1 MATTIAMV
9 MDTGYPKRNS
19 RTPSVSC
26 RAMRAAVLALALLV
40 PATAAAAGPPSATT
54 GAATSVTQGGA
65 TLTGTV
71 DPQGTATTYH
81 FEYGTSSSYGLQS
94 AEVDAGSGTGAVDA
108 SATLSGLTS
117 DTTYHYRLV
126 ATNAA
131 GVTRGAD
138 RTLKTDASPGP
149 PGATTGSARNVTVSA
164 ARLAASVDPNGR
176 ATTYHFEYGT
186 TTGYGKRTA
195 DASAGSG
202 QSARSV
208 SAAISGLSANTRY
221 HFRVVASNDAG
232 VTRGRDRSFVSLRN
246 PRGIT
251 ASASPNPAVWSGSTT
266 VSGKVSGQGV
276 GGATVALERQD
287 FPFAGPF
294 YLVGTKK
301 AAGNG
306 SFSFKVGPLWAIA
319 RLRVTTRTTIVAASP
334 IIEVRNALRVG
345 LRPRRISGGRVRLQ
359 GAVSPAVP
367 NGRATLQKRSPSGRW
382 VPLRRA
388 AVHPLSGG
396 RSRYRFTV
404 RRRGT
409 YRVAVLPRDHFA
421 HVHGTS
427 REVSVRR

>member
-1 MATTIAMV
+1 
-9 MDTGYPKRNS
+9 
-19 RTPSVSC
+19 
-26 RAMRAAVLALALLV
+26 MRAAVLTVALLV
-40 PATAAAAGPPSATT
+40 VPAPAAVAAGPPSATT
-54 GAATSVTQGGA
+54 GAASSVTQSSA
-65 TLTGTV
+65 TVSGTV
-71 DPQGTATTYH
+71 DPQGMATTYR
-81 FEYGTSSSYGLQS
+81 FEYGTSSSYGLQT
-94 AEVDAGSGTGAVDA
+94 AEVDAGSGSGAVDA
-108 SATLSGLTS
+108 TANLSGLTS

-126 ATNAA
+126 ATNPA
-131 GVTRGAD
+131 GVTGGAD
-138 RTLKTDASPGP
+138 RTMKTDARPGP
-149 PGATTGSARNVTVSA
+149 PGATTGSARSVSPVA
-164 ARLAASVDPNGR
+164 ARLSASIDPNGR

-186 TTGYGKRTA
+186 TTSYGKRTA

-208 SAAISGLSANTRY
+208 SATISGLSSNTRY
-221 HFRVVASNDAG
+221 HYRVVAGNDSG
-232 VTRGRDRSFVSLRN
+232 VTRGRDRSFVTLRN

-287 FPFAGPF
+287 FPFGGPF
-294 YLVGTKK
+294 YLVGTKR

-306 SFSFKVGPLWAIA
+306 SFSFKVGPLWAMA

-334 IIEVRNALRVG
+334 IVEVRNAVRVG

-367 NGRATLQKRSPSGRW
+367 NGRATLQKRSPRGRW

-388 AVHPLSGG
+388 AVRPLSGG

-404 RRRGT
+404 RRRGA
-409 YRVAVLPRDHFA
+409 YRVVVLPRDSFA

>member
-1 MATTIAMV
+1 V
-9 MDTGYPKRNS
+9 
-19 RTPSVSC
+19 
-26 RAMRAAVLALALLV
+26 
-40 PATAAAAGPPSATT
+40 
-54 GAATSVTQGGA
+54 
-65 TLTGTV
+65 
-71 DPQGTATTYH
+71 
-81 FEYGTSSSYGLQS
+81 
-94 AEVDAGSGTGAVDA
+94 
-108 SATLSGLTS
+108 
-117 DTTYHYRLV
+117 
-126 ATNAA
+126 
-131 GVTRGAD
+131 
-138 RTLKTDASPGP
+138 
-149 PGATTGSARNVTVSA
+149 A
-164 ARLAASVDPNGR
+164 ARLSASVDPNGR
-176 ATTYHFEYGT
+176 PTTYHFEYGT

-195 DASAGSG
+195 DASVGSG

-221 HFRVVASNDAG
+221 HYRVVAANDAG
-232 VTRGRDRSFVSLRN
+232 VARGRDRSFVALRN
-246 PRGIT
+246 PRGIA

-294 YLVGTKK
+294 YLVATKK

-306 SFSFKVGPLWAIA
+306 SFSFKVGPLWAMA
-319 RLRVTTRTTIVAASP
+319 RLRLTTRTTIVAASP
-334 IIEVRNALRVG
+334 IVEVRNALRVG

-367 NGRATLQKRSPSGRW
+367 HGRATLQKRSPSGRW

-388 AVHPLSGG
+388 GVHPLAGG

-404 RRRGT
+404 RRRGA
-409 YRVAVLPRDHFA
+409 YRVVVLPRDNFA

>member
-1 MATTIAMV
+1 
-9 MDTGYPKRNS
+9 
-19 RTPSVSC
+19 
-26 RAMRAAVLALALLV
+26 MRAAALVLALLL

-54 GAATSVTQGGA
+54 GAASSVTQSSA
-65 TLTGTV
+65 TVSATV
-71 DPQGTATTYH
+71 DPQGMATTYR
-81 FEYGTSSSYGLQS
+81 FEYGTSSSYGLQT
-94 AEVDAGSGTGAVDA
+94 ADVDAGSGTGAVDA
-108 SATLSGLTS
+108 SANLTGLTN
-117 DTTYHYRLV
+117 DTTYHYRVV

-131 GVTRGAD
+131 GVTRGSD
-138 RTLKTDASPGP
+138 RTLKTDARPGP
-149 PGATTGSARNVTVSA
+149 PGATTGSARNVSPVA
-164 ARLAASVDPNGR
+164 ARLSASVDPNGR

-208 SAAISGLSANTRY
+208 SASISGLSPNTRY
-221 HFRVVASNDAG
+221 HYRVVADNDAG
-232 VTRGRDRSFVSLRN
+232 VTRGHDRSFVALRN

-251 ASASPNPAVWSGSTT
+251 ASASPNPAVWSGSST
-266 VSGKVSGQGV
+266 VTGKVSGEGV

-287 FPFAGPF
+287 FPFGGPF

-306 SFSFKVGPLWAIA
+306 SFSFEVGPLWAMA

-334 IIEVRNALRVG
+334 IVEVGNALRVG
-345 LRPRRISGGRVRLQ
+345 LRAQRLSGGRVRLQ

-367 NGRATLQKRSPSGRW
+367 HGRAALQKRSLSGRW

-388 AVHPLSGG
+388 GVHALSGG

-404 RRRGT
+404 RRRGA
-409 YRVAVLPRDHFA
+409 YRVVVLPRDNFA

-427 REVSVRR
+427 REISVRR

>member
-1 MATTIAMV
+1 
-9 MDTGYPKRNS
+9 
-19 RTPSVSC
+19 
-26 RAMRAAVLALALLV
+26 MRAAVLVLALVLLAV
-40 PATAAAAGPPSATT
+40 PAVARAASPPSATT
-54 GAATSVTQGGA
+54 GAASSVTQSSA
-65 TLTGTV
+65 TVSGTV
-71 DPQGTATTYH
+71 DPQGMATTYR
-81 FEYGTSSSYGLQS
+81 FEYGTSSSYGLQT
-94 AEVDAGSGTGAVDA
+94 ADVDAGSGTGAVDA
-108 SATLSGLTS
+108 SANLTGLTS

-131 GVTRGAD
+131 GVTRGSD
-138 RTLKTDASPGP
+138 RTLKTDARPGP
-149 PGATTGSARNVTVSA
+149 PGATTGSARSVSAVA
-164 ARLAASVDPNGR
+164 ARLSASVDPNGR
-176 ATTYHFEYGT
+176 PTTYHFEYGT

-221 HFRVVASNDAG
+221 HYRVVAANDAG
-232 VTRGRDRSFVSLRN
+232 VARGRDRSFVALRN

-294 YLVGTKK
+294 YLVATKK

-306 SFSFKVGPLWAIA
+306 SFSFKVGPLWAMA
-319 RLRVTTRTTIVAASP
+319 RLRLTTRTTIVAASP
-334 IIEVRNALRVG
+334 IVEVRNALRVG

-388 AVHPLSGG
+388 GVHPLAGG

-404 RRRGT
+404 RRRGA
-409 YRVAVLPRDHFA
+409 YRVVVLPRDNFA

>member
-1 MATTIAMV
+1 MV
-9 MDTGYPKRNS
+9 MAETYPERNS
-19 RTPSVSC
+19 RTRLVSC
-26 RAMRAAVLALALLV
+26 RAMRAAALALALLV
-40 PATAAAAGPPSATT
+40 VPAAVAVAAGPPSATT
-54 GAATSVTQGGA
+54 GAANGVTQSSA
-65 TLTGTV
+65 TVNGTV
-71 DPQGTATTYH
+71 DPQGMATTYR
-81 FEYGTSSSYGLQS
+81 FEYGTSSSYGLQTGD
-94 AEVDAGSGTGAVDA
+94 VDAGSGSGSVDA
-108 SATLSGLTS
+108 SATLTGLTS

-131 GVTRGAD
+131 GVTRGSD
-138 RTLKTDASPGP
+138 RTLKTDARPGP
-149 PGATTGSARNVTVSA
+149 PGATTGSARSVSPVA
-164 ARLAASVDPNGR
+164 ARLSASVDPNGR
-176 ATTYHFEYGT
+176 LTTYHFEYGT

-202 QSARSV
+202 QSARGV
-208 SAAISGLSANTRY
+208 SAAISGLSPNTRY
-221 HFRVVASNDAG
+221 HYRVVAANDAG
-232 VTRGRDRSFVSLRN
+232 VAHGRDRSFVALRN
-246 PRGIT
+246 PRAIT

-294 YLVGTKK
+294 YLVATKK

-306 SFSFKVGPLWAIA
+306 SFSFKVGPLWAMA
-319 RLRVTTRTTIVAASP
+319 RLRLTTRTTIVAASP
-334 IIEVRNALRVG
+334 IVEVRNAVRVG
-345 LRPRRISGGRVRLQ
+345 LRARRISGGRVRLQ
-359 GAVSPAVP
+359 GAVNPAVP

-388 AVHPLSGG
+388 GVHPLAGG

-404 RRRGT
+404 RRRGA
-409 YRVAVLPRDHFA
+409 YRVVVLPRDDFA

>member
-1 MATTIAMV
+1 
-9 MDTGYPKRNS
+9 
-19 RTPSVSC
+19 
-26 RAMRAAVLALALLV
+26 MRAAALVLALLV
-40 PATAAAAGPPSATT
+40 PATAVAAGPPSATT
-54 GAATSVTQGGA
+54 GAASSVTQSSA
-65 TLTGTV
+65 TVSGTV
-71 DPQGTATTYH
+71 DPQGMATTYR
-81 FEYGTSSSYGLQS
+81 FEYGTSSSYGLQT
-94 AEVDAGSGTGAVDA
+94 ADVDAGSGTGAVDA
-108 SATLSGLTS
+108 SANLTGLTS

-131 GVTRGAD
+131 GVTRGSD
-138 RTLKTDASPGP
+138 RTVRTDGRPGP
-149 PGATTGSARNVTVSA
+149 PGATTGSARSVSPVA
-164 ARLAASVDPNGR
+164 ARLSASVDPNGR
-176 ATTYHFEYGT
+176 PTSYHFEYGT
-186 TTGYGKRTA
+186 TRGYGKRTA

-208 SAAISGLSANTRY
+208 SAAISGLSPNTRY
-221 HFRVVASNDAG
+221 HYRVVAANDAG
-232 VTRGRDRSFVSLRN
+232 VAHGRDRSFVALRN

-294 YLVGTKK
+294 YLVATKR

-306 SFSFKVGPLWAIA
+306 SFSFQVGPLWAMA
-319 RLRVTTRTTIVAASP
+319 RLRLTTRTTIVAASP
-334 IIEVRNALRVG
+334 IVEVRNAVRVG

-367 NGRATLQKRSPSGRW
+367 KGRATLQKRSPSGRW

-388 AVHPLSGG
+388 GVHPLAGG

-404 RRRGT
+404 RRRGA
-409 YRVAVLPRDHFA
+409 YRVVVLPRDNFA

-427 REVSVRR
+427 REISVRR

>member
-1 MATTIAMV
+1 
-9 MDTGYPKRNS
+9 
-19 RTPSVSC
+19 
-26 RAMRAAVLALALLV
+26 MRAAVLLLALLV
-40 PATAAAAGPPSATT
+40 PATAVAAGPPSATT
-54 GAATSVTQGGA
+54 GAASSITQTSA
-65 TLTGTV
+65 TVSGTV
-71 DPQGTATTYH
+71 DPQGTATTYR
-81 FEYGTSSSYGLQS
+81 FEYGTSASYGLQT
-94 AEVDAGSGTGAVDA
+94 ADVDAGSGTGAVHA
-108 SATLSGLTS
+108 SANLTGLTS

-138 RTLKTDASPGP
+138 RTLKTDASLGP
-149 PGATTGSARNVTVSA
+149 PGVTTRSARSVTVSS

-186 TTGYGKRTA
+186 TTGYGKATA

-221 HFRVVASNDAG
+221 HFRVVATNDAG
-232 VTRGRDRSFVSLRN
+232 VSRGRDRSFVTLRN
-246 PRGIT
+246 PRAIT
-251 ASASPNPAVWSGSTT
+251 ASAAPNPAVWSGSTT
-266 VSGKVSGQGV
+266 VSGKISGQGV

-287 FPFAGPF
+287 FPFVGPF
-294 YLVGTKK
+294 YLVATKK
-301 AAGNG
+301 ASGNG
-306 SFSFKVGPLWAIA
+306 SFSFTVGPLWAIA
-319 RLRVTTRTTIVAASP
+319 RLRLTTRTTIVAASP
-334 IIEVRNALRVG
+334 IVEVRNALRVG
-345 LRPRRISGGRVRLQ
+345 LRPRHISGGRVRLQ

-388 AVHPLSGG
+388 GVHPLAGG

-404 RRRGT
+404 RRRGA
-409 YRVAVLPRDHFA
+409 YRVVVLPRDAFA

>member
-1 MATTIAMV
+1 
-9 MDTGYPKRNS
+9 
-19 RTPSVSC
+19 
-26 RAMRAAVLALALLV
+26 MRAAALVLALLV
-40 PATAAAAGPPSATT
+40 VPAAAADAAGPPSATT
-54 GAATSVTQGGA
+54 GAASSVTQSSA
-65 TLTGTV
+65 TIGGTV
-71 DPQGTATTYH
+71 DPQGMATTYR
-81 FEYGTSSSYGLQS
+81 FEYGTSSSYGLQT
-94 AEVDAGSGTGAVDA
+94 ADVDAGSGTGAVDA
-108 SATLSGLTS
+108 SASLTGLTS
-117 DTTYHYRLV
+117 DTTYHYRVV

-131 GVTRGAD
+131 GVARGAD
-138 RTLKTDASPGP
+138 RTLKTDARPGP
-149 PGATTGSARNVTVSA
+149 PGATTGSARSVSPVA
-164 ARLAASVDPNGR
+164 ARLSASVDPNGR
-176 ATTYHFEYGT
+176 PTTYHFEYGT

-208 SAAISGLSANTRY
+208 SAAISGLSPNTRY
-221 HFRVVASNDAG
+221 HYRVVAANDVG
-232 VTRGRDRSFVSLRN
+232 VARGHDRSFVALRD

-287 FPFAGPF
+287 FPFGGPF
-294 YLVGTKK
+294 YLVGTKH
-301 AAGNG
+301 ASGTG
-306 SFSFKVGPLWAIA
+306 SFSFQVGPLWAMA

-334 IIEVRNALRVG
+334 IVEVRNALRVG

-367 NGRATLQKRSPSGRW
+367 HGRATLQKRSPSGRW

-388 AVHPLSGG
+388 GVHPLAGG

-404 RRRGT
+404 RRRGV
-409 YRVAVLPRDHFA
+409 YRVVVLPRDNFA